1 MEGHARRPPDS
12 GSGDEPVDGGE
23 ISRLRRWMGRERVDD
38 DVLTAASARKMS
50 ALLDRPPGKAPGP
63 SAPLPPGWHWLYFNP
78 APRRSELG
86 PDGHAMRGNLLPP
99 VPLPRRMWAGGRLR
113 FLGGLRLGEVVRRRS
128 TIVSVD
134 QKRGRSGPLVFV
146 KVRHRISGE
155 GGQLAIEEEQDLV
168 YRDGSAPAKSPV
180 GRFAGARSAKL
191 PPGPAQWSESFSAGA
206 VTLFR
211 FSALTFN
218 SHRIHYDLRYAT
230 EVEGYRDLVVHG
242 PLTAL
247 LLLDAGSRWIGAPP
261 RSFSYRATGP
271 LFCGEEFTIA
281 GRAAKR
287 GDEAELWAAHPER
300 GLAMRATFRPVR

>member
-1 MEGHARRPPDS
+1 MNERARRRAIP
-12 GSGDEPVDGGE
+12 GSGDKVPDGRG
-23 ISRLRRWMGRERVDD
+23 ISHLRRWTGRERVDE
-38 DVLTAASARKMS
+38 DVLTAAPARKMS
-50 ALLDRPPGKAPGP
+50 AVLDRPPGQALGP
-63 SAPLPPGWHWLYFNP
+63 SARLPPGWHWLYFHS
-78 APRRSELG
+78 ASRRSELG
-86 PDGHAMRGNLLPP
+86 PDGHEVRGGFLPP

-113 FLGGLRLGEVVRRRS
+113 FLGGLELGEVVRRTS
-128 TIVSVD
+128 TVASVEH
-134 QKRGRSGPLVFV
+134 KEGRSGPLVFV
-146 KVRHRISGE
+146 GVRHRISSE
-155 GGQLAIEEEQDLV
+155 GGRLAIDEVQDLV
-168 YRDGSAPAKSPV
+168 YRDGSDPVESLAGRSAPAH
-180 GRFAGARSAKL
+180 
-191 PPGPAQWSESFSAGA
+191 PPSEPPEWSESFSADA

-218 SHRIHYDLRYAT
+218 SHRIHYDVRYAT

-281 GRAAKR
+281 GRATR
-287 GDEAELWAAHPER
+287 GSDEAVLWAAHPER